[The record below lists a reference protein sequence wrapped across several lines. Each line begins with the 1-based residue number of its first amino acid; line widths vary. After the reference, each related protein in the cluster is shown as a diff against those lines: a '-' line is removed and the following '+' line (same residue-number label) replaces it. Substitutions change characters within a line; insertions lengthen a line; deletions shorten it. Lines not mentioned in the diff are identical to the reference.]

1 MMIRLWVTLFLL
13 TMTGCK
19 KPEDKIIKA
28 PDPIVFERP
37 PARLPDLPPATPGF
51 VDLNSLED
59 RILIDVQT
67 LPSDDERLRTRYL
80 ISCDYFNSGLN
91 LEQVEAGANKLI
103 NSLSQERFLEK
114 VTPVGNASC
123 IYRIDLDDF
132 GITYQ
137 KNQVGGPDDP
147 VHARSGTPEWVRIE
161 QSLLLDFV
169 SNTIRNQNIQ
179 FLTQTLKPY
188 VFLNDF
194 ATTVMEGDPIA
205 DQGCGLYCDIV
216 EQAIDQDTF
225 LQSQGLNLQDEAD
238 SERLL
243 MAGFSQSQI
252 ALGKTRLVA
261 IAETDNGFCMI
272 SYDSDLNN
280 QVSAFQFPFTDE
292 VAKAGGI
299 LRTDKIFKEAAGELL
314 CTLPNGMYV
323 HRLQNAAGNAESF
336 APNSIVVN
344 LFHSALDPTI
354 RLSDCFGCHVQMGI
368 GFRDEVQ
375 RAVERNPGFNSEEKN
390 LANIFYD
397 DVRIQAVLVKINT
410 AYTNALQEIGASS
423 NEDPVNK
430 ALIER
435 FREEVGIVKAS
446 AWTFLDVTE
455 FRERLQGSAISSQV
469 LQNLLSGGT
478 VSIGVFS
485 DNFSTL
491 VEELNLFEDSDIN

>member
-1 MMIRLWVTLFLL
+1 MIRLWVTVFLL
-13 TMTGCK
+13 LSAGCK
-19 KPEDKIIKA
+19 KPETKIVKA

-37 PARLPDLPPATPGF
+37 SQRPPDLPPATPGF
-51 VDLNSLED
+51 VDLNALED

-80 ISCDYFNSGLN
+80 IACDYFNSGLN

-103 NSLSQERFLEK
+103 NSLSTERFLKK
-114 VTPVGNASC
+114 VIPVGNAGC

-132 GITYQ
+132 GITY
-137 KNQVGGPDDP
+137 NRRQVGGAGDS
-147 VHARSGTPEWVRIE
+147 VHARSGAPEWIRIE

-188 VFLNDF
+188 VWLNDF
-194 ATTVMEGDPIA
+194 SVTVMESDPIA

-225 LQSQGLNLQDEAD
+225 LASQGLDLQDEAD

-252 ALGKTRLVA
+252 ALGKTRLVS
-261 IAETDNGFCMI
+261 IAETNNGYCLI

-280 QVSAFQFPFTDE
+280 QISAFQFPFTDQ
-292 VAKAGGI
+292 VARAGGV
-299 LRTDKIFKEAAGELL
+299 LRTDKIFEEAAGELL
-314 CTLPNGMYV
+314 CTNANGMYT
-323 HRLQNAAGNAESF
+323 HRLQDGDGIAAAF

-354 RLSDCFGCHVQMGI
+354 RLGDCFGCHVTMGI
-368 GFRDEVQ
+368 SFRDEIQ

-397 DVRIQAVLVKINT
+397 DVRIQAVLSEINS
-410 AYTNALQEIGASS
+410 AYANALREIGVNSS
-423 NEDPVNK
+423 EDPVNK
-430 ALIER
+430 ALIEK
-435 FREEVGIVKAS
+435 FREEVDIVKAS